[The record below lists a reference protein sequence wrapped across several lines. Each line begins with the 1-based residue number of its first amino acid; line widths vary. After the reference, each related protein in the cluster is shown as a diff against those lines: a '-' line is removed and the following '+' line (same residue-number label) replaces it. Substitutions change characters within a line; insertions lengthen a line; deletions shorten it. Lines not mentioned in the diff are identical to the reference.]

1 MTHRPTS
8 RHGDQTLALLTD
20 PYRRLSHLFEQAGA
34 DVVETRLALKETTCL
49 RGREAARIFYDETRI
64 VRAGAMPAPVRRTL
78 LGEGGVQGLDGEAH
92 RARKGVFM
100 SLMSPARVARLG
112 ELFEAEWRRAA
123 VEWAGEDDIVLYDAL
138 QPVLTRAVCAWAGV
152 PLEPHEEA
160 KRVRHLR
167 ALFDAAGSRGPRHLW
182 SRHARRR
189 VDAWLGSIIE
199 DIRA

>member
-78 LGEGGVQGLDGEAH
+78 LGEGGGAH

-112 ELFEAEWRRAA
+112 
-123 VEWAGEDDIVLYDAL
+123 
-138 QPVLTRAVCAWAGV
+138 
-152 PLEPHEEA
+152 
-160 KRVRHLR
+160 
-167 ALFDAAGSRGPRHLW
+167 
-182 SRHARRR
+182 
-189 VDAWLGSIIE
+189 
-199 DIRA
+199 

>member
-49 RGREAARIFYDETRI
+49 RGREAARIFFDETRI

-167 ALFDAAGSRGPRHLW
+167 AAL
-182 SRHARRR
+182 
-189 VDAWLGSIIE
+189 
-199 DIRA
+199 